1 MVIERNIVVESS
13 NDDQGSGGDG
23 DGDQQDSGDQNG
35 NSPMTGDTN
44 DQQDGGG
51 MSSQGQGE
59 TSESDSNDGQVLM
72 SHLKVVNKLWSI
84 NENPTGGGGQYEPL
98 SDHPKEDVGQHASR
112 NNKSSWMVKSRRK
125 S

>member
-59 TSESDSNDGQVLM
+59 TSESDSNDGQESDESSEQGGQQTMVG
-72 SHLKVVNKLWSI
+72 
-84 NENPTGGGGQYEPL
+84 NPTGAGGQYEPL
-98 SDHPKEDVGQHASR
+98 SDRQKKMLD
-112 NNKSSWMVKSRRK
+112 NIKNKSSWMVKSRRK